1 MPHAPPAAAIN
12 DHERAASI
20 FPLVYDELRR
30 LAAQRL
36 AALPPGQTLQPTA
49 LVHEVFLRLA
59 GGGAGRWAGRE
70 HFLHAAAEAMRHVL
84 IDRARRRGR
93 VRHGGDRHRV
103 PLPDLPA
110 PDREA
115 DALVCA
121 HEAVDKLAVVDE
133 SAARLAKLHLFAGLT
148 VEECAEVLH
157 VSPRTAYRDWA
168 FARAWM
174 YRLIAPDETER

>member
-1 MPHAPPAAAIN
+1 MPTASHPTPPPN
-12 DHERAASI
+12 HERAASI

-93 VRHGGDRHRV
+93 VRHGGDRRRV
-103 PLPDLPA
+103 PLADLPA

-115 DALVCA
+115 DALLCA
-121 HEAVDKLAVVDE
+121 HEAVDQLAAVDAT
-133 SAARLAKLHLFAGLT
+133 AAQLAKLHLFAGLT

-157 VSPRTAYRDWA
+157 VSSRTAYRDWA

-174 YRLIAPDETER
+174 YRRFAPDEAAP